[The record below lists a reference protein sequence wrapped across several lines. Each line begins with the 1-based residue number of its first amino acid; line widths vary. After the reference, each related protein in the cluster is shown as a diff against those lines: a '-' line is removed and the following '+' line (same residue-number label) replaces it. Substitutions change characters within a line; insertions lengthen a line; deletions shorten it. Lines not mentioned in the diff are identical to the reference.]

1 MRVRLSTAAIAAFL
15 FVAAQAPSLQAQSG
29 GSETW
34 VGTWATAV
42 VSASAPTTPAP
53 AAAGQPAPPPPPSFK
68 DQTLRQIVRV
78 GLGGER
84 IRIVL
89 TNAYGTAPLVVG
101 ATHVALREKGAAIKA
116 GTDRAVM
123 FEGRP
128 NVSIPAGA
136 VAVSDAVSLPVPAFA
151 DLAVSIHL
159 PDATGSSPATMH
171 TLGLQTNYVTAS
183 GNQVSSPDLAGA
195 TTNLNWFYLSRVEVA
210 TTGPA
215 MALVTLGDS
224 ITDGTRSTPDTNNRW
239 PNHFAKRLSAQ
250 GVKMGVMNVGISA
263 NRLLSEPVGASA
275 LTRFDRDVIA
285 QTGATHVVV
294 LEGIN
299 DIRRMPVTVADLV
312 FAHKQLITRA
322 HAKGLKIY
330 GATLLPFE
338 GDSQY
343 NPETEAKRQGINQWI
358 RTSGAYDGVIDF
370 DAAVRDPGQPTKIQQ
385 KFDSGDHLHPNDVG
399 YEAMANAVDMR
410 LFTGS
415 RQPVTASR

>member
-1 MRVRLSTAAIAAFL
+1 MRVRPSTAAIAAFL
-15 FVAAQAPSLQAQSG
+15 FVAAQASFVRAQSG
-29 GSETW
+29 AETW

-53 AAAGQPAPPPPPSFK
+53 PAAGQPAPPPPPSFT

-101 ATHVALREKGAAIKA
+101 STHVAVREKGAAIKA

-128 NVSIPAGA
+128 NVTIPAGA
-136 VAVSDAVSLPVPAFA
+136 MAVSDAVSLPVPAFA
-151 DLAVSIHL
+151 DLAVSLHL
-159 PDATGSSPATMH
+159 PEATGSSPATMH

-183 GNQVSSPDLAGA
+183 GNQVAAPDLPGA
-195 TTNLNWFYLSRVEVA
+195 TTNQNWFYLSRVEVA
-210 TTGPA
+210 TAGPA

-239 PNHFAKRLSAQ
+239 PNYFAKRLSAQ
-250 GVKMGVMNVGISA
+250 GIKMGVMNVGISA
-263 NRLLSEPVGASA
+263 NRLLSEPVGVSA

-343 NPETEAKRQGINQWI
+343 GPETEAKRHGINQWI

-370 DAAVRDPGQPTKIQQ
+370 DAAVRDPAQPTKIQQ
-385 KFDSGDHLHPNDVG
+385 RYDSGDHLHPNDAG
-399 YEAMANAVDMR
+399 YEAMANSVDMK
-410 LFTGS
+410 LFAPS
-415 RQPVTASR
+415 LRSATASR

>member
-1 MRVRLSTAAIAAFL
+1 MRVRPSTAVIAAFL
-15 FVAAQAPSLQAQSG
+15 FVAAPASFVRAQSRA
-29 GSETW
+29 ETW

-53 AAAGQPAPPPPPSFK
+53 PAAGQPAPPPPPSFA

-84 IRIVL
+84 LRIVL

-101 ATHVALREKGAAIKA
+101 STHVALREKGAAIKA

-128 NVSIPAGA
+128 NVTIPAGA
-136 VAVSDAVSLPVPAFA
+136 MGVSDAVSLPVPAFA
-151 DLAVSIHL
+151 DLAISLHL
-159 PDATGSSPATMH
+159 PEATGSSPATMH
-171 TLGLQTNYVTAS
+171 TLGLQTNYVTAG
-183 GNQVSSPDLAGA
+183 GNQVAAPDLPGA
-195 TTNLNWFYLSRVEVA
+195 TTNQNWFYLSRVEVA
-210 TTGPA
+210 TAGPV

-250 GVKMGVMNVGISA
+250 GIKMGVMNVGISA
-263 NRLLSEPVGASA
+263 NRLLSEPVGVSA

-322 HAKGLKIY
+322 HAKGLRIY

-343 NPETEAKRQGINQWI
+343 GPETEAKRQGINQWI

-370 DAAVRDPGQPTKIQQ
+370 DAAVRDPAQPTKIQQ
-385 KFDSGDHLHPNDVG
+385 RYDSGDHLHPNDAG
-399 YEAMANAVDMR
+399 YEAMANAVDMK
-410 LFTGS
+410 LFAPS
-415 RQPVTASR
+415 LRSATASR

>member
-15 FVAAQAPSLQAQSG
+15 FVAGQAPSLRAQSG
-29 GSETW
+29 TDAW

-42 VSASAPTTPAP
+42 VSAVAATSPAP
-53 AAAGQPAPPPPPSFK
+53 PAAGQPAPPPPPSFK

-89 TNAYGTAPLVVG
+89 TNAYGTAPLIV
-101 ATHVALREKGAAIKA
+101 ASTHVALREKGAAIKG

-123 FEGRP
+123 FEGRS
-128 NVSIPAGA
+128 NVTIPAGA
-136 VAVSDAVSLPVPAFA
+136 VAISDAVSLSVPAFA
-151 DLAVSIHL
+151 DLAVSVHL
-159 PDATGSSPATMH
+159 PDATGNSPATMH
-171 TLGLQTNYVTAS
+171 TLGLQTNYVTS
-183 GNQVSSPDLAGA
+183 GNQASAPDLAGPA
-195 TTNLNWFYLSRVEVA
+195 TNQNWFYLSRVDVA

-338 GDSQY
+338 GDPQY

-399 YEAMANAVDMR
+399 YEAMANAVDMK

-415 RQPVTASR
+415 RQPATASR

>member
-1 MRVRLSTAAIAAFL
+1 
-15 FVAAQAPSLQAQSG
+15 
-29 GSETW
+29 
-34 VGTWATAV
+34 
-42 VSASAPTTPAP
+42 
-53 AAAGQPAPPPPPSFK
+53 
-68 DQTLRQIVRV
+68 
-78 GLGGER
+78 
-84 IRIVL
+84 
-89 TNAYGTAPLVVG
+89 
-101 ATHVALREKGAAIKA
+101 
-116 GTDRAVM
+116 
-123 FEGRP
+123 
-128 NVSIPAGA
+128 
-136 VAVSDAVSLPVPAFA
+136 
-151 DLAVSIHL
+151 
-159 PDATGSSPATMH
+159 MH
-171 TLGLQTNYVTAS
+171 TLGLQTNYVTS
-183 GNQVSSPDLAGA
+183 GNQASAPDLAGPA
-195 TTNLNWFYLSRVEVA
+195 TNQNWFYLSRVEVA

-338 GDSQY
+338 GDPQY

-399 YEAMANAVDMR
+399 YEAMANAVDMK

-415 RQPVTASR
+415 RQPATASR